1 MDKTALNNKK
11 LFIFDLDGTLADA
24 YTAIE
29 KSLNFT
35 LKKIGLAP
43 VGYEKVKR
51 TVGMGDRIF
60 MESFFPEKDIEKA
73 LKIYRAHHRK
83 ALLRYVKLRPFAR
96 RLLYALKRRNK
107 FLAIASNRP
116 NYFTNIILKK
126 LGIRKYFDIVLCA
139 DEINSLKPNSKILNT
154 IVKKLSLQKQEA
166 LYVGDMVIDAET
178 AERAGINFVFVTGG
192 SSKLQEAR
200 KYKIHSVTSSL
211 KEIAVSPSIVM

>member
-1 MDKTALNNKK
+1 MGKTMLNSKK

-43 VGYEKVKR
+43 VTYEKVKK

-83 ALLRYVKLRPFAR
+83 ALLRYVKLKPFAKK
-96 RLLYALKRRNK
+96 LLYVLKRRNR

-116 NYFTNIILKK
+116 DYFTNIILKK
-126 LGIRKYFDIVLCA
+126 LGIKKYFDIVLCA
-139 DEINSLKPNSKILNT
+139 DRINSLKPDPKILNI
-154 IVKKLSLQKQEA
+154 IVRKSGFQKQEA
-166 LYVGDMVIDAET
+166 VYVGDMVIDAET
-178 AERAGINFVFVTGG
+178 AKRAGVDFIFITGG
-192 SSKLQEAR
+192 SSKIQEIS
-200 KYKIHSVTSSL
+200 KYDIKGIVYSL
-211 KEIAVSPSIVM
+211 NGILKR